1 MPSRPRLA
9 VRPRRLL
16 AAGVACLTC
25 ALGLPAAAQADK
37 SMEASFQDDNL
48 LIFNTPQGR
57 ADTLNR
63 LADLGVD
70 RLRISVFWQTVA
82 PQPDSQQRPAGF
94 NAADP
99 NAYPPGTWDRY
110 DQIVRL
116 ARQRGIDVHFN
127 ITSPA
132 PKWATADPGREDIDK
147 THEPSPAEFQAFV
160 RAVGLRYNGAF
171 PDASGATVPRVTFWS
186 IWNEPNQAGWL
197 TPQWRPDPRRGR
209 GSGSV
214 EAAPAIYRS
223 LVDAAWNGLQATSHG
238 RDTIL
243 IGETAPKGLGNRRG
257 VTRSM
262 DILRFLR
269 SVYCLD
275 VNGRIL
281 EGSAATARGCPARPD
296 REAFRTAHPGLFA
309 SSGWAHHPYE
319 LNFAP
324 GRRPASDE
332 WVTTANLG
340 DLQSELRR
348 AYQRYGAGF
357 PSRDGVP
364 IFLTEFGYQTA
375 PPDPVG
381 VSNARQEEY
390 INEAEYIA
398 WSKPY
403 VRSFSQF
410 LLVDDKP
417 LPGVDTRTAR
427 AWGKTFQSGLMT
439 LEGKEKPAYD
449 AYRVGFH
456 LDDDRVDRGDAVSV
470 WGIARP
476 ETRGVI
482 PIEVQVRTRSYRGK
496 PTRYVKRA
504 TGQAG
509 RPRHY
514 MRASFTA
521 RRDGWIRLR
530 WTDASG
536 RAFHSQS
543 HFLEVDDGRGRD

>member
-1 MPSRPRLA
+1 MPSRLRLSA
-9 VRPRRLL
+9 LTRRSL
-16 AAGVACLTC
+16 AAGLACLTC

-37 SMEASFQDDNL
+37 SMEATVQDDNL
-48 LIFNTPQGR
+48 LIFNTPEGR
-57 ADTLNR
+57 AQTLDR
-63 LADLGVD
+63 LAGLGVD

-94 NAADP
+94 DAADP

-116 ARQRGIDVHFN
+116 ARQRGMDVNFN

-132 PKWATADPGREDIDK
+132 PKWATANPEREDIDK

-160 RAVGLRYNGAF
+160 YAVGLRYNGAF
-171 PDASGATVPRVTFWS
+171 ADAAGNTVPRVTFWS

-197 TPQWRPDPRRGR
+197 TPQWRPDPRGGR
-209 GSGSV
+209 GARFV
-214 EAAPAIYRS
+214 EAAPALYRS
-223 LVDAAWNGLQATSHG
+223 LVDAAWNGLQASSHG

-243 IGETAPKGLGNRRG
+243 IGDTAPKGLGNRKG
-257 VTRSM
+257 ITRSM
-262 DILRFLR
+262 DVLRFLR

-275 VNGRIL
+275 ANGRIYR
-281 EGSAATARGCPARPD
+281 GDTATARGCPAKPD
-296 REAFRTAHPGLFA
+296 REAFRAAHPGLFQA
-309 SSGWAHHPYE
+309 SGWAHHPYE

-332 WVTTANLG
+332 WVTTANLN

-348 AYQRYGAGF
+348 AYQRYGESF
-357 PSRDGVP
+357 PSRDGIPV
-364 IFLTEFGYQTA
+364 FLTEFGYQTD

-381 VSNARQEEY
+381 VSNARQAQY

-398 WSKPY
+398 WNKPY

-417 LPGVDTRTAR
+417 LPGVDTDTAK
-427 AWGKTFQSGLMT
+427 AWGSTFQSGLMT
-439 LEGKEKPAYD
+439 LDGEEKPAYD

-456 LDDDRVDRGDAVSV
+456 LPDDRVDRGDKVGV

-482 PIEVQVRTRSYRGK
+482 PIEVQFRTRSYRGNR
-496 PTRYVKRA
+496 TRYFKRA
-504 TGQAG
+504 TGEAG
-509 RPRHY
+509 GPRHY
-514 MRASFTA
+514 MRRSFTA
-521 RRDGWIRLR
+521 RRDGWIRLQ

-536 RAFHSQS
+536 RAFHSQT
-543 HFLEVDDGRGRD
+543 HYLEVDDGRGRD